1 MEALVRWNHPEDGL
15 VYPDQFIAIAEESGI
30 IFDLGRWVIDA
41 VCRQLVAWQAL
52 GHDEFKIALNLSARQ
67 LQSETLSDEIETI
80 LKRHQLD
87 GQHLEIEVTETAAMS
102 DPGQAVAQLNALRAL
117 GISIAIDDFGT
128 GYSSLSYLK
137 RLPINTLKLDRTF
150 VRDIETDENDAEICS
165 ATVALA
171 HNLGLK
177 IVAEGV
183 ENAAQRDFLV
193 KLDYDY
199 LQGYF
204 YSRPLPAGE
213 ITSLLTRVPFLEQAP
228 FGG

>member
-1 MEALVRWNHPEDGL
+1 VRWNHPRDGL
-15 VYPDQFIAIAEESGI
+15 IYPGQFISVAEESGMI
-30 IFDLGRWVIDA
+30 VDLGRWVIEA
-41 VCRQLVAWQAL
+41 VCRQLAAWRAL
-52 GHDEFKIALNLSARQ
+52 GAGDFRVAVNLSAKQ
-67 LQSETLSDEIETI
+67 LQSETLHDEIEAI
-80 LKRHQLD
+80 LKRYEVD
-87 GQHLEIEVTETAAMS
+87 GRYLEIEVTETAAMA
-102 DPGQAVAQLNALRAL
+102 DPALAAKQLTALRAL

-137 RLPINTLKLDRTF
+137 RLPIDTLKLDRSF
-150 VRDIETDENDAEICS
+150 VGDIEHDESDAEICS

-183 ENAAQRDFLV
+183 ETAAQHEFLV

-204 YSRPLPAGE
+204 YSKPLPAGE
-213 ITSLLTRVPFLEQAP
+213 IFRLVSEKRSLLVSSA
-228 FGG
+228 